1 MNRKDQ
7 IACVSWIL
15 PDCRAHRLLHTKMR
29 MRTDAI
35 HTCRVLLEH
44 RPSARLLA
52 QSCKRQICHTLPSTE
67 EAFLATFC
75 TFSTRGQLVSARSA
89 RLWNQM
95 RSTGAWYRPIC
106 CLVIVRC
113 LPEMSCSQQAMRACA
128 QCLELGGKP
137 IMIPADRNQTR
148 AECWEFER
156 EGTGEAVWWGITGR
170 VDGKPDIM
178 ASGKPVK
185 VEINTLSAHRIV
197 HRLDL

>member
-1 MNRKDQ
+1 MLDKKKFYINGK
-7 IACVSWIL
+7 WIFSL
-15 PDCRAHRLLHTKMR
+15 GKNE
-29 MRTDAI
+29 
-35 HTCRVLLEH
+35 LEV
-44 RPSARLLA
+44 
-52 QSCKRQICHTLPSTE
+52 INPSTE

-137 IMIPADRNQTR
+137 IMIPADRN
-148 AECWEFER
+148 
-156 EGTGEAVWWGITGR
+156 
-170 VDGKPDIM
+170 
-178 ASGKPVK
+178 
-185 VEINTLSAHRIV
+185 
-197 HRLDL
+197 